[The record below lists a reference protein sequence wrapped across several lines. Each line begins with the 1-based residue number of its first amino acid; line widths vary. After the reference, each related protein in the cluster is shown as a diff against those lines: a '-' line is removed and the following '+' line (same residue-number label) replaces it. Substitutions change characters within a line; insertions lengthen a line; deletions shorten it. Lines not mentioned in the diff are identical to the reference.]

1 MTDVILVATIIV
13 FFVAAALLVRALG
26 GVVADS
32 ADEAGSDE
40 LADVEVPYEREQ
52 EHQAGRPA

>member
-1 MTDVILVATIIV
+1 MTDVILVAAIIV
-13 FFVAAALLVRALG
+13 FFAAAALLVRVLG

-40 LADVEVPYEREQ
+40 LAEAELPEKREH
-52 EHQAGRPA
+52 ESDAGRPA